1 MDAGPPQ
8 GTVTLLTRLTKVIH
22 RRSSE
27 SILGM
32 RFRQF
37 HTLCYLRDEGG
48 RSQQDLGEKLML
60 DPNNLVLLL
69 NELET
74 AGFAQRRRDPVDR
87 RRHLVEITPAGRTA
101 VERAEKAQE
110 AIEDVVLAALSPE
123 ERAKLR
129 ELLSRALRDATRAP
143 DHAPLPGEQPAA
155 R

>member
-1 MDAGPPQ
+1 MDASPPL
-8 GTVTLLTRLTKVIH
+8 GAITLLTRLTKVIH

-27 SILGM
+27 ALLGM

-37 HTLCYLRDEGG
+37 QALCYLRDQGG
-48 RSQQDLGEKLML
+48 RSQQELGEALML

-74 AGFAQRRRDPVDR
+74 AGFAQRRRDPLDR
-87 RRHLVEITPAGRTA
+87 RRHLVEITPAGRIA

-110 AIEDVVLAALSPE
+110 AIEDQVLAALSHE
-123 ERAKLR
+123 ERGQLR
-129 ELLSRALRDATRAP
+129 ELLSRALGNAARAP
-143 DHAPLPGEQPAA
+143 DQPSLSGEHPAA

>member
-1 MDAGPPQ
+1 MDAAPPL
-8 GTVTLLTRLTKVIH
+8 GAITLLTRLTKVIH

-27 SILGM
+27 ALLGM

-37 HTLCYLRDEGG
+37 HALGYLRDEGS
-48 RSQQDLGEKLML
+48 RSQQELGEKLML

-74 AGFAQRRRDPVDR
+74 AGFAQRRRDPGDR
-87 RRHLVEITPAGRTA
+87 RRHLVEITPAGRAA
-101 VERAEKAQE
+101 VDRAEKAQE
-110 AIEDVVLAALSPE
+110 AIEDVVLAALSHE

-129 ELLSRALRDATRAP
+129 ALLSRALRDAT
-143 DHAPLPGEQPAA
+143 HAPVQPPPSGEQSAA

>member
-8 GTVTLLTRLTKVIH
+8 GTVTLLTRLAKVIH

-27 SILGM
+27 SLLGM
-32 RFRQF
+32 RFRHF
-37 HTLCYLRDEGG
+37 HALCYLRDEGS

-74 AGFAQRRRDPVDR
+74 AGFAQRSRDPGDR
-87 RRHLVEITPAGRTA
+87 RRHLVEITAAGRVA
-101 VERAEKAQE
+101 VARAEKAQE

-129 ELLSRALRDATRAP
+129 ELLSRALRDATWAP
-143 DHAPLPGEQPAA
+143 DPASLSGQH
-155 R
+155 RGTR